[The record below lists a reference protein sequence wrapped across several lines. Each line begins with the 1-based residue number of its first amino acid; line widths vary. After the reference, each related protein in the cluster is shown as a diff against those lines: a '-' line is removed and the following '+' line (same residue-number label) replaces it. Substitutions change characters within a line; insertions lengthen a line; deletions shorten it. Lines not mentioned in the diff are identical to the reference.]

1 MRIAILTSGILP
13 VPAVQGGA
21 VENLLDFCLAYN
33 DRHHLHD
40 ITIYSI
46 YHPEVAHHSALQSQ
60 VNHYHYINTSSFTA
74 RIAKRLFRYIH
85 GDKVYYHHSVEYF
98 LNRALAH
105 VQKNNYDAILLENR
119 PGYALKIR
127 ENTSVPIIIHQ
138 ENDYIN
144 NEVLRGRDIY
154 NSASLIINTSEYITQ
169 RVLTICHDDTKC
181 RTVLNGIDVQR
192 FYQATAADRSSV
204 GISKDDF
211 IIVFSGRLTPEK
223 GILQLIQA
231 MKQASH
237 LHNLKLLVI
246 GGSFYGK
253 DSTLTPFIE
262 TLKNETLHIQKNVIF
277 TGFINYEEVPSYL
290 KMADIA
296 VVPSMWEE
304 PFGLTIVEAM
314 AAGLPLITTH
324 SGGIPE
330 ICTGVATIVER
341 DNIVENLANAI
352 TDLYEHP
359 QKREKMAQASLKR
372 SKLFDKDT
380 YARNFF
386 DAIQS

>member
-127 ENTSVPIIIHQ
+127 EKSSSSFSLPSKALMEGSPLTSSGKERRVSQ
-138 ENDYIN
+138 
-144 NEVLRGRDIY
+144 LCMARRCT
-154 NSASLIINTSEYITQ
+154 AS
-169 RVLTICHDDTKC
+169 
-181 RTVLNGIDVQR
+181 
-192 FYQATAADRSSV
+192 
-204 GISKDDF
+204 
-211 IIVFSGRLTPEK
+211 
-223 GILQLIQA
+223 
-231 MKQASH
+231 
-237 LHNLKLLVI
+237 
-246 GGSFYGK
+246 
-253 DSTLTPFIE
+253 
-262 TLKNETLHIQKNVIF
+262 
-277 TGFINYEEVPSYL
+277 
-290 KMADIA
+290 
-296 VVPSMWEE
+296 
-304 PFGLTIVEAM
+304 
-314 AAGLPLITTH
+314 
-324 SGGIPE
+324 
-330 ICTGVATIVER
+330 
-341 DNIVENLANAI
+341 
-352 TDLYEHP
+352 
-359 QKREKMAQASLKR
+359 
-372 SKLFDKDT
+372 
-380 YARNFF
+380 
-386 DAIQS
+386 

>member
-21 VENLLDFCLAYN
+21 VENLIDFCLAYN
-33 DRHHLHD
+33 NCHHLHD

-85 GDKVYYHHSVEYF
+85 GDKGYYHYSIEYF

-105 VQKNNYDAILLENR
+105 VHKNNYDAILLENR
-119 PGYALKIR
+119 PGYALKMR
-127 ENTSVPIIIHQ
+127 EKTSVPIIIHQ

-144 NEVLRGRDIY
+144 NEVLHGREIY
-154 NSASLIINTSEYITQ
+154 DSASLIINTSEYITQ

-192 FYQATAADRSSV
+192 FYQATAADRNSV

-237 LHNLKLLVI
+237 LNNLKLLVI

-262 TLKNETLHIQKNVIF
+262 ILKKEALDIQQKVIF

-304 PFGLTIVEAM
+304 PFGLTVLESM

-341 DNIVENLANAI
+341 DNIVENLADAI

-359 QKREKMAQASLKR
+359 QKRKEMAQASLKR
-372 SKLFDKDT
+372 SKQFDKDT